1 MRNITIPKR
10 FGYPTVDITING
22 KEETFQSG
30 VEISVDDS
38 IAEAIE
44 NAMALEPKHER
55 YLSRLAQLASGSISE
70 IKESE
75 LDGIKSILPY
85 AFYNCDSLTNIAIP
99 NGVNSIGGYTFA
111 DCENLARVVLPESI
125 TNIDGRA
132 FTESHNLTRVTLNAL
147 TPPTLRTSSYIP
159 ATCVFEVPAESLVAY
174 KSAAEWSNIADQIV
188 AIEE

>member
-1 MRNITIPKR
+1 MKNITIPKR

-30 VEISVDDS
+30 VEITVDDA

-44 NAMALEPKHER
+44 NAIALEPKPKR
-55 YLSRLAQLASGSISE
+55 YLSRLAQLVEGSILE
-70 IKESE
+70 IKESD
-75 LDGIKSILPY
+75 LDGIKNILPY

-125 TNIDGRA
+125 TSIDGRA
-132 FTESHNLTRVTLNAL
+132 FTESHNLTRVSLKAL

-159 ATCVFEVPAESLVAY
+159 TTCIFEVPAESLATY
-174 KSAAEWSNIADQIV
+174 KSASEWSNIANQIV